1 MKHSRNQRSQ
11 ARRVMW
17 SLFTIG
23 MLWLPTRSFAG
34 DTNNPTAAVA
44 YPSFKIISQRNIF
57 DPNRRAGSGERGRRI
72 DPNRL
77 ARAEGFSLVGTL
89 IDKRGE
95 FAFFSGSDSKYKKV
109 LKVAGT
115 IADYKV
121 TEVAPDHVQL
131 ETKGNQIKMAVGMQ
145 MKKLDAGEWQLV
157 DGTVALAK
165 PSETTDAASASE
177 TKDTETSDSGPSTG
191 SSSAD
196 AILKKL
202 MQQREK
208 ELNK

>member
-1 MKHSRNQRSQ
+1 MMHSVRLRIDRWAWLALAVALPCLPN
-11 ARRVMW
+11 RV
-17 SLFTIG
+17 
-23 MLWLPTRSFAG
+23 FAAN
-34 DTNNPTAAVA
+34 TNNTSNTSSAV
-44 YPSFKIISQRNIF
+44 SLQNFKIITQRNIF
-57 DPNRRAGSGERGRRI
+57 DPNRRADSGERGRRI

-77 ARAEGFSLVGTL
+77 ARADGFSLVGTL

-95 FAFFSGSDSKYKKV
+95 FAFFSGSDPKYKKV

-121 TEVAPDHVQL
+121 TEVAPDYVEL
-131 ETKGNQIKMAVGMQ
+131 ETNGNQIKMSVGMQ

-165 PSETTDAASASE
+165 VSDTSASE
-177 TKDTETSDSGPSTG
+177 TKDTETSDDAPGTG

-196 AILKKL
+196 AVLKRL
-202 MQQREK
+202 MQAREK

>member
-1 MKHSRNQRSQ
+1 MKHSWKQRQ
-11 ARRVMW
+11 RIDRLAW
-17 SLFTIG
+17 PL
-23 MLWLPTRSFAG
+23 LAFAVALSYLSTKAFAS
-34 DTNNPTAAVA
+34 DTNNTSSVVSLQ
-44 YPSFKIISQRNIF
+44 SFKIITQRNIF

-77 ARAEGFSLVGTL
+77 ARADGFSLVGTL

-121 TEVAPDHVQL
+121 TEVAPDYVQL
-131 ETKGNQIKMAVGMQ
+131 ETNGNQIKMTVGMQ

-165 PSETTDAASASE
+165 ISETSTSE
-177 TKDTETSDSGPSTG
+177 MNDTETSDSGPTTG
-191 SSSAD
+191 GSAD
-196 AILKKL
+196 AVLKRL

>member
-1 MKHSRNQRSQ
+1 MKYYSKQR
-11 ARRVMW
+11 RRIDR
-17 SLFTIG
+17 LA
-23 MLWLPTRSFAG
+23 WLTLVLCCLSTGVFAA
-34 DTNNPTAAVA
+34 DTNNPSSAVSLQ
-44 YPSFKIISQRNIF
+44 SFKIITQRNIF

-95 FAFFSGSDSKYKKV
+95 FAFFSGSDAKYKKV
-109 LKVAGT
+109 LKVAGI

-131 ETKGNQIKMAVGMQ
+131 ETKGNQIKMTVGMQ

-157 DGTVALAK
+157 DGTVALSR
-165 PSETTDAASASE
+165 PSEASASE
-177 TKDTETSDSGPSTG
+177 TKDTETSDNEPSTG

-196 AILKKL
+196 AVLKRL

-208 ELNK
+208 ELKK

>member
-1 MKHSRNQRSQ
+1 MMHSRKQRIDRWTSR
-11 ARRVMW
+11 ALAAALCCLSSAV
-17 SLFTIG
+17 
-23 MLWLPTRSFAG
+23 FAA
-34 DTNNPTAAVA
+34 DTNNASSVV
-44 YPSFKIISQRNIF
+44 SLQNFKIITQRNIF

-89 IDKRGE
+89 LDKRGE
-95 FAFFSGSDSKYKKV
+95 FAFFSGSDTKYKKV
-109 LKVAGT
+109 LKVDGI
-115 IADYKV
+115 IAEYKV
-121 TEVAPDHVQL
+121 TEVTPDYVEL
-131 ETKGNQIKMAVGMQ
+131 ESNSSNQVRMTVGMQ

-165 PSETTDAASASE
+165 VSDTAAPE
-177 TKDTETSDSGPSTG
+177 TKDIETSDSSPSTG

-196 AILKKL
+196 AVLKRL
-202 MQQREK
+202 MQAREK

>member
-1 MKHSRNQRSQ
+1 MKHSRKQRIDKL
-11 ARRVMW
+11 AWLVLAAALCCLPGRV
-17 SLFTIG
+17 
-23 MLWLPTRSFAG
+23 FAA
-34 DTNNPTAAVA
+34 DTNNASSDV
-44 YPSFKIISQRNIF
+44 SLQDFKIITQRNIF
-57 DPNRRAGSGERGRRI
+57 DPNRRAGSGERGRKI

-89 IDKRGE
+89 LDKRGE

-121 TEVAPDHVQL
+121 TEVAPDYVEL
-131 ETKGNQIKMAVGMQ
+131 ETNGNQIKMSVGMQ

-165 PSETTDAASASE
+165 VSDTSASE
-177 TKDTETSDSGPSTG
+177 MKDADTSDDGPSTG
-191 SSSAD
+191 GSAD
-196 AILKKL
+196 AVLKRL
-202 MQQREK
+202 MQAREK

>member
-1 MKHSRNQRSQ
+1 MKHPWKQRIDKLAWLTLAASCCLPRGVF
-11 ARRVMW
+11 AANTNSNSSAV
-17 SLFTIG
+17 SLQ
-23 MLWLPTRSFAG
+23 
-34 DTNNPTAAVA
+34 N
-44 YPSFKIISQRNIF
+44 FKIITQRNIF

-77 ARAEGFSLVGTL
+77 ARADGFSLVGTL
-89 IDKRGE
+89 LDKRGE

-109 LKVAGT
+109 LKVDGT

-121 TEVAPDHVQL
+121 TEVTPDYVEL
-131 ETKGNQIKMAVGMQ
+131 ETNGNQIKMSVGMQ

-165 PSETTDAASASE
+165 VSDTSASETTD
-177 TKDTETSDSGPSTG
+177 TDTSDDVPSTG
-191 SSSAD
+191 TSAD
-196 AILKKL
+196 AVLKRL
-202 MQQREK
+202 MQAREK

>member
-1 MKHSRNQRSQ
+1 MKHSWQQRQRIDRLAGPLLALAAALSCFP
-11 ARRVMW
+11 AVV
-17 SLFTIG
+17 
-23 MLWLPTRSFAG
+23 FAA
-34 DTNNPTAAVA
+34 DTNNASSAVFLQ
-44 YPSFKIISQRNIF
+44 SFKIITQRNIF

-89 IDKRGE
+89 LDKRGE

-121 TEVAPDHVQL
+121 TEVAPDYVEL
-131 ETKGNQIKMAVGMQ
+131 ESNSSNQVKMTVGMQ

-165 PSETTDAASASE
+165 ASETAASE
-177 TKDTETSDSGPSTG
+177 TKDTETSDNGPSTG
-191 SSSAD
+191 SSAD
-196 AILKKL
+196 AVLKRL

>member
-1 MKHSRNQRSQ
+1 MKHSWKQRIDKL
-11 ARRVMW
+11 AW
-17 SLFTIG
+17 PLLAFA
-23 MLWLPTRSFAG
+23 LALCCLPTVGFAG
-34 DTNNPTAAVA
+34 DTNNTSSAVSLQ
-44 YPSFKIISQRNIF
+44 SFKIVTQRNIF

-89 IDKRGE
+89 LDKRGE

-121 TEVAPDHVQL
+121 TEVAPDYVEL
-131 ETKGNQIKMAVGMQ
+131 ETNGNQIKMSVGMQ

-165 PSETTDAASASE
+165 VSDTSASE
-177 TKDTETSDSGPSTG
+177 VNDTETSDSGPATG
-191 SSSAD
+191 GSAD
-196 AILKKL
+196 TVLKRL

>member
-1 MKHSRNQRSQ
+1 MMHSRKQRIDRWTSRTL
-11 ARRVMW
+11 AAALCCLSSAV
-17 SLFTIG
+17 
-23 MLWLPTRSFAG
+23 FAA
-34 DTNNPTAAVA
+34 DTNNASSVV
-44 YPSFKIISQRNIF
+44 SLQNFKIITQRNIF

-89 IDKRGE
+89 LDKRGE
-95 FAFFSGSDSKYKKV
+95 FAFFSGSDTKYKKV
-109 LKVAGT
+109 LKVDGI
-115 IADYKV
+115 IAEYKV
-121 TEVAPDHVQL
+121 TEVTPDYVEL
-131 ETKGNQIKMAVGMQ
+131 ESNSSNQVRMTVGMQ

-165 PSETTDAASASE
+165 VSDTAAPE
-177 TKDTETSDSGPSTG
+177 TKDIETSDSSPSTG

-196 AILKKL
+196 AVLKRL
-202 MQQREK
+202 MQAREK

>member
-1 MKHSRNQRSQ
+1 MKHSRKQRIDRLAWRALAAALCCFPS
-11 ARRVMW
+11 AV
-17 SLFTIG
+17 
-23 MLWLPTRSFAG
+23 FAAG
-34 DTNNPTAAVA
+34 TNNASSAV
-44 YPSFKIISQRNIF
+44 SLQNFKIITQRNIF

-77 ARAEGFSLVGTL
+77 ARADGFSLVGTL

-95 FAFFSGSDSKYKKV
+95 FAFFSGSDPKYKKV
-109 LKVAGT
+109 LKVAGI

-121 TEVAPDHVQL
+121 TEVAPDYVEL
-131 ETKGNQIKMAVGMQ
+131 ESNSSNQVKMSVGMQ

-157 DGTVALAK
+157 DGTVALATV
-165 PSETTDAASASE
+165 SDASAPE

-191 SSSAD
+191 NSSAD
-196 AILKKL
+196 AILKRL
-202 MQQREK
+202 MQAREK